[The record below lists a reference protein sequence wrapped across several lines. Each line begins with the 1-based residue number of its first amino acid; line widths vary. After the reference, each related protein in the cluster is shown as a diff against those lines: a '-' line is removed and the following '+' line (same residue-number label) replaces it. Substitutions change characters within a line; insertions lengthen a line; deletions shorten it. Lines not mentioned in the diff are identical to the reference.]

1 MISIGKTIISE
12 EVVKKQFS
20 CDLNACHGECCIQG
34 DSGAPLEEEEI
45 GVIEDC
51 LDEIKPYMTKSG
63 KAAVRKNG
71 IFDYDSDGD
80 FVTTLV
86 KGQECAFVYFEGEI
100 ALCAIEKAY
109 REGKI
114 NYYKPISC
122 HLYPIRISQYKD
134 FEAINYHKWEICDLA
149 LLKGKKEQSAIYEFL
164 KEPLIRKYGED
175 WYKQLDEEVK
185 SGRYDEILNRE

>member
-12 EVVKKQFS
+12 EVIKKQFS

-45 GVIEDC
+45 GIIEDC

-71 IFDYDSDGD
+71 VFDYDSDGD
-80 FVTTLV
+80 FVTTLI
-86 KGQECAFVYFEGEI
+86 KGQECAFIYFENEI

-114 NYYKPISC
+114 SFYKPISC
-122 HLYPIRISQYKD
+122 HLYPIRISQFKD

-149 LLKGKKEQSAIYEFL
+149 LLKGKKEQTAIYEFL
-164 KEPLIRKYGED
+164 KEPLIRKYGAD

-185 SGRYDEILNRE
+185 SGRYDEILNRK

>member
-45 GVIEDC
+45 GVIEDH

-63 KAAVRKNG
+63 IEAVNKDG
-71 IFDYDSDGD
+71 VFDYDSDGD

-86 KGQECAFVYFEGEI
+86 HGQECAFVYFENEI

-114 NYYKPISC
+114 SYYKPISC
-122 HLYPIRISQYKD
+122 HLYPIRISEYKD

-149 LLKGKKEQSAIYEFL
+149 LLKGKKEQTAIYEFL

-175 WYKQLDEEVK
+175 WYKQLDDEVK
-185 SGRYDEILNRE
+185 SGRYDEILNR